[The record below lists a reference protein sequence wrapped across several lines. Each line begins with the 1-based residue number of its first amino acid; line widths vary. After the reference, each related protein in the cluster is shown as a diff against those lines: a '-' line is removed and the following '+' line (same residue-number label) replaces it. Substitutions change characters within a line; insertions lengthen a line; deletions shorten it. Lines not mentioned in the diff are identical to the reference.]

1 MKKKKSSQ
9 FVPYYEHNILAAFS
23 TIKNGVSF
31 FDTAKISTTAS
42 EVIKKKK
49 KNLKPDLHNTNS
61 GNNTEHP
68 GSVDNQSV

>member
-49 KNLKPDLHNTNS
+49 KL
-61 GNNTEHP
+61 
-68 GSVDNQSV
+68 